1 MAVLTLA
8 VASLANASDN
18 PLRRLRGSQQEDW
31 EPRHS
36 GTQKPKLTI
45 GAGGDLLFNSRMM
58 NEALNADN
66 GYQSFFRQVQSLV
79 QDADIFY
86 SNYETA
92 TAECVNAAGEDV
104 PDCPLV
110 AGGDVY
116 GFTSDNINNF
126 PLLASDLVA
135 VGYDVVSLANN
146 HIGDRGLIGV
156 EKTKEVCDNASL
168 ANFGARSSS
177 TEQWYTVVSNSGW
190 NVAWVGCTGHL
201 TNRSISDY
209 PTVLNCSS
217 PDFLPLVE
225 RLSKDKDIDA
235 VIATVHW
242 YGEKGMLRCGSGG
255 NIYTTSVQQAMR
267 DFSTSII
274 DAGAVA
280 VLGAHP
286 HVLMEWETHGN
297 GIIFYSLGN
306 MVASQAYSNTSLESC
321 RKVACGETE
330 VLAKQCRTKTGTK
343 KEECCTQYCK
353 HLLESNVVVSFDLVA
368 SADGSARFSCFNYT
382 ATTWDNSS
390 NQMRIMTELE
400 AESSWARE
408 VLQSPASIAQNNL
421 WCE

>member
-1 MAVLTLA
+1 

-18 PLRRLRGSQQEDW
+18 PLRRLRGSQQEDG
-31 EPRHS
+31 EPMHGDTKKS
-36 GTQKPKLTI
+36 KLTI
-45 GAGGDLLFNSRMM
+45 GAGGDLLFNSDMM
-58 NEALNADN
+58 KEALNADN
-66 GYQSFFRQVQSLV
+66 GYQSFFTQVQSLV
-79 QDADIFY
+79 QYADIFY

-116 GFTSDNINNF
+116 RFTSDNINNF
-126 PLLASDLVA
+126 PFLASDLVA
-135 VGYDVVSLANN
+135 VGYDVVSLTNN
-146 HIGDRGLIGV
+146 HIGDRDLIGV

-168 ANFGARSSS
+168 ANFGVRGSSA
-177 TEQWYTVVSNSGW
+177 EQWHTVVSNSGW

-225 RLSKDKDIDA
+225 SLSKDKDIDA

-242 YGEKGMLRCGSGG
+242 YGEREIPHWQGG
-255 NIYTTSVQQAMR
+255 NIYTTSVHQAMR

-274 DAGAVA
+274 AAGAVA

-321 RKVACGETE
+321 RKVSCGEEE
-330 VLAKQCRTKTGTK
+330 VLATQCRARTGAQ

-353 HLLESNVVVSFDLVA
+353 HLLQSNVVMSFDLVA
-368 SADGSARFSCFNYT
+368 SADGTVRFSCLNYT
-382 ATTWDNSS
+382 ATTWDNSL

-408 VLQSPASIAQNNL
+408 ILQSPASVARHNL